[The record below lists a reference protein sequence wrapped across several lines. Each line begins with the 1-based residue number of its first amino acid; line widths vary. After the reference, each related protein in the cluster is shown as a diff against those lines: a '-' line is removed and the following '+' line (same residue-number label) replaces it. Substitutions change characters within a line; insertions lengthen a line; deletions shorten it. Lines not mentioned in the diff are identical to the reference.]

1 MNPSTEKTNL
11 RRLVVATVTVLT
23 AGSTVSALI
32 ATALAAAGEG
42 ESSVAGWWI
51 NPKLSDGTTD
61 RPLVTINGSPY
72 AAGVEVNPPVLD
84 TTVVVAA
91 PGGNQANVV
100 IEVYL
105 K

>member
-11 RRLVVATVTVLT
+11 RKLVVATVTVLA
-23 AGSTVSALI
+23 AGSTVEALI
-32 ATALAAAGEG
+32 GTALAAAGE
-42 ESSVAGWWI
+42 SNSLVAGWWI
-51 NPKLSDGTTD
+51 NPKLANGSTD
-61 RPLVTINGSPY
+61 RPLVFINGSPY

-84 TTVVVAA
+84 TTVIVSAA
-91 PGGNQANVV
+91 SNQANVV